1 MSKARSDSRT
11 FQPFTP
17 DLGSFEIRLE
27 NLIDDLE
34 ELEQSNEQAEFLKG
48 RADEAFEE
56 ATPFFRKAEQAEE
69 SAEEAEWRVE
79 AEKQTAVSLPYARW
93 ALAVSLLA
101 DVARAGGQVVSSE
114 GVLYLG
120 WPDWNS
126 SNEQVRND
134 AKESLQ
140 RALATLRDE
149 MDEKKSPVQEKVLAV
164 LGRVKKNKDVVAILR
179 DADIRLYACREE
191 KEIKVC
197 EHQTEE
203 LRVVPITLVR
213 CGTPTIRE
221 IFQPEVDPPVRD
233 PGVIAE
239 DDEDSDGDIPVDNA
253 DVIVE
258 DDEDSDVAV
267 AVDSADDDA
276 IAYDDD
282 LTPDDNSVL
291 DEDDEEPSTV
301 TKATIEL
308 IGQLE
313 AACRARR
320 FQIEDVDLSLVKE
333 GPTLVSVPVGYAVGA
348 PLSVV
353 ERATEDI
360 ARDIGVGKDVEVVN
374 DLEHAG
380 HIRFLLPKT
389 DRKFPLIPTVK
400 TPSYDA
406 DGNGKYLGI
415 WLGAQVD
422 GTPYRSFVSEWPH
435 LLLGGT
441 TGSGKTT
448 FLRSI
453 LGQLNEAPDKNV
465 TIAIIDGKGD
475 FDYDGV
481 IDDDRFPKKDEFRD
495 VLIGAESVLP
505 VMEWLVNE
513 EINERRQKIR
523 AYLEKHKNAGRS
535 PKRAY
540 VRSMNKHGVRKL
552 GETGTTKFPISPI
565 IIVIDEFAQL
575 MTTTGPDARQFA
587 NLVQQVVQMGRS
599 ALVHLLLATQ
609 RPDATVVPGTI
620 KANLPSRI
628 GMKLPSHQ
636 DSSVILGETGA
647 EKLLGLGDLIF
658 KSAAGERIRLQG
670 FNLAEEE

>member
-1 MSKARSDSRT
+1 MRPGYFRVTLSVDALGWTRHWLPEERCDLLVVDIAKTSDQRPPICFTAVESKTRTTEDEIDCDERAEPFKKGKKQVEVTLDAIETIFTKDDDLISDLKRSALIQQVISEVLSRAAGE
-11 FQPFTP
+11 
-17 DLGSFEIRLE
+17 DDIGGVIIRLNDLSRRDIKADSVE
-27 NLIDDLE
+27 LNGVVVLTQPNVTVDLKEKEVEYVTTADLTTVPIRLIRCGIPTVRKI
-34 ELEQSNEQAEFLKG
+34 F
-48 RADEAFEE
+48 
-56 ATPFFRKAEQAEE
+56 KAEIDTAGADAE
-69 SAEEAEWRVE
+69 VI
-79 AEKQTAVSLPYARW
+79 
-93 ALAVSLLA
+93 
-101 DVARAGGQVVSSE
+101 VA
-114 GVLYLG
+114 
-120 WPDWNS
+120 
-126 SNEQVRND
+126 ND
-134 AKESLQ
+134 ED
-140 RALATLRDE
+140 RD
-149 MDEKKSPVQEKVLAV
+149 
-164 LGRVKKNKDVVAILR
+164 
-179 DADIRLYACREE
+179 
-191 KEIKVC
+191 
-197 EHQTEE
+197 TE
-203 LRVVPITLVR
+203 TLV
-213 CGTPTIRE
+213 
-221 IFQPEVDPPVRD
+221 
-233 PGVIAE
+233 
-239 DDEDSDGDIPVDNA
+239 DSV
-253 DVIVE
+253 DVIVG

-267 AVDSADDDA
+267 AVDSADDDV
-276 IAYDDD
+276 IPDDD
-282 LTPDDNSVL
+282 LTPDDDSGR
-291 DEDDEEPSTV
+291 DEADNEPAELSE
-301 TKATIEL
+301 ATTEL
-308 IGQLE
+308 ISALE
-313 AACRARR
+313 GACLARK

-333 GPTLVSVPVGYAVGA
+333 GSTLVSVPVGYAVGA
-348 PLSVV
+348 PLSVIQ
-353 ERATEDI
+353 RATKDI
-360 ARDIGVGKDVEVVN
+360 ARDIGVGEDVEVDN
-374 DLEHAG
+374 DPEHAG
-380 HIRFLLPKT
+380 HIRFLLPKK

-400 TPSYDA
+400 TLGYDA

-415 WLGAQVD
+415 WLGEQVD

-540 VRSMNKHGVRKL
+540 VRSMNKHGVREP

-628 GMKLPSHQ
+628 GMKLPGHQ